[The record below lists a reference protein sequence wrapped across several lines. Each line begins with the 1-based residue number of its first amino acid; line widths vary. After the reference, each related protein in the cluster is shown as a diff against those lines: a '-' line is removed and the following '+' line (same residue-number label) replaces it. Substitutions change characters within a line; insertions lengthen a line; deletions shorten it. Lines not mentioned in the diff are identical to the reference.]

1 MKKKIICISII
12 TLILI
17 TVSFFVILNINK
29 KEIIQNKN
37 ISENIL
43 EESKETK
50 VINNVPEIEQKEL
63 TIDVYNVENST
74 EKQGETEDK
83 KDVKIQTQNGNINI
97 SPEINTQNKSCNNN
111 NDTIIQNKQ
120 TEIVS
125 RKQEEKKQEAII
137 QKQEENT
144 ENIITQTKEE
154 PKQEIGEKYITNND
168 MINKIKNI
176 INSNPSED
184 MKTYGYN
191 VIVDSSIPALT
202 NQFTFSEKRVL
213 DKITY
218 KFGTIRIYSQDYYNN
233 GKYICTQCFII

>member
-12 TLILI
+12 TLIVI
-17 TVSFFVILNINK
+17 TVSLLIILNINK
-29 KEIIQNKN
+29 KEVIQNKS
-37 ISENIL
+37 ISENTL
-43 EESKETK
+43 EESKKTE

-74 EKQGETEDK
+74 EKQGETEEK

-97 SPEINTQNKSCNNN
+97 SPKINTQNKSSNN

-125 RKQEEKKQEAII
+125 RKQEEKKQETII

-168 MINKIKNI
+168 MINKIKNT
-176 INSNPSED
+176 INNNPSED

-218 KFGTIRIYSQDYYNN
+218 KFGTIRIYAQDYYNN
-233 GKYICTQCFII
+233 GKYICTQCFVI